1 MEVVRLLRIDS
12 SRLKEGKK
20 KIRKKERKKE
30 EEEEEKRKKQKRNR
44 GKGGKVKKS
53 KSNPDSD
60 ISTSQYRTWNIDIE
74 RGTGGTG
81 GLMEEK
87 EDG

>member
-1 MEVVRLLRIDS
+1 MEVVRLRRIDS
-12 SRLKEGKK
+12 SRLKE
-20 KIRKKERKKE
+20 RKKERRRRRRREKEKTEKKE
-30 EEEEEKRKKQKRNR
+30 RR
-44 GKGGKVKKS
+44 GGKVKKT

-60 ISTSQYRTWNIDIE
+60 VSTSQYRTWNVDIE